1 MLCVQDSVRRVLRH
15 TDPDLLH
22 QAEYVTI
29 VFEDQKEEDGCPHP
43 TAIRAQIPLPY
54 CAGDL
59 PFGGSSTIP
68 VGTSRQRYALSH
80 RGDPREMVTPLSE
93 NCSDTLL
100 YIRGFKTFGFHPHEI
115 GNKSIRSDHNGSLS
129 HGPLLQNYDPW
140 PLVLGCI
147 SGLHSTP
154 VLEWTNNM
162 SCDMIH
168 LDSFFD
174 APHRDLVAR

>member
-1 MLCVQDSVRRVLRH
+1 
-15 TDPDLLH
+15 
-22 QAEYVTI
+22 
-29 VFEDQKEEDGCPHP
+29 
-43 TAIRAQIPLPY
+43 
-54 CAGDL
+54 
-59 PFGGSSTIP
+59 
-68 VGTSRQRYALSH
+68 
-80 RGDPREMVTPLSE
+80 MVTLLSE

-174 APHRDLVAR
+174 APHRDLVAPDDPRTASDSSVLQWPDNIVTIPKFYIHH